1 MDRTP
6 SSSSLDVL
14 LAPAAAR
21 ADPRP
26 GSTTSEGKRACV
38 LVAEDEDLVRE
49 LAIEV
54 LDANGFDA
62 IAARHGGE
70 ALSLF
75 SEHAEHID
83 AVLLDLSMP
92 VLDGARVLGEMR
104 KQKPSIRVVLT
115 SGFDGPDDGLTDADG
130 PISFL
135 QKPYRAHKLVEQI
148 RALLA
153 CS

>member
-6 SSSSLDVL
+6 THPGPG
-14 LAPAAAR
+14 APLGPA
-21 ADPRP
+21 
-26 GSTTSEGKRACV
+26 GSEAKRACV

-54 LDANGFDA
+54 LDAHGFDA

-92 VLDGARVLGEMR
+92 VLDGASVLGEMR
-104 KQKPSIRVVLT
+104 KQKPSVRVVLT
-115 SGFDGPDDGLTDADG
+115 SGYESPEAPLPSSGG

-135 QKPYRAHKLVEQI
+135 QKPYRADKLVEQL

-153 CS
+153 C

>member
-6 SSSSLDVL
+6 SSSTPHIL
-14 LAPAAAR
+14 PAR
-21 ADPRP
+21 VDSRP
-26 GSTTSEGKRACV
+26 GSTASDAKRACV
-38 LVAEDEDLVRE
+38 LVAEDEDLLRE

-75 SEHAEHID
+75 SEHAERID

-104 KQKPSIRVVLT
+104 KRKPSVRVVLT
-115 SGFDGPDDGLTDADG
+115 SGYDAPEGGLSEAG
-130 PISFL
+130 GQISFL
-135 QKPYRAHKLVEQI
+135 QKPYRAEKLVEQL

>member
-6 SSSSLDVL
+6 MPSE
-14 LAPAAAR
+14 PAGSDAR
-21 ADPRP
+21 
-26 GSTTSEGKRACV
+26 RACV

-54 LDANGFDA
+54 LDANGFDS

-75 SEHAEHID
+75 SEHSEHID

-92 VLDGARVLGEMR
+92 VLDGASVLGEMR
-104 KQKPSIRVVLT
+104 KQKPSVRVVLT
-115 SGFDGPDDGLTDADG
+115 SGYESSEAPLPAGG
-130 PISFL
+130 SVRFL
-135 QKPYRAHKLVEQI
+135 QKPYRADKLVEQLN
-148 RALLA
+148 ALLK
-153 CS
+153 C